1 MTERHSIRS
10 ELHPDPKEP
19 RRIRDPEL
27 MRELVSA
34 GQSGHFPCIV
44 CRENFTE
51 PHHVYLR
58 SRGGDDVEAN
68 IVYLCSR
75 CHRAYHGTP
84 YTAKHY
90 SGFPISGASLRIDDG
105 WVRFKLA
112 RWLES
117 DRGQYCRAYLV
128 GKLGRGVAEAY
139 AKREFGVEL

>member
-1 MTERHSIRS
+1 MIT
-10 ELHPDPKEP
+10 DPKIP

-34 GQSGHFPCIV
+34 GRSGHCPCIV
-44 CRENFTE
+44 CSERYTE

-58 SRGGDDVEAN
+58 SRGGDDVEGN

-84 YTAKHY
+84 YWGHFESSTTDVLY
-90 SGFPISGASLRIDDG
+90 DVYIDAG
-105 WVRFKLA
+105 MVRFKLA

-139 AKREFGVEL
+139 AKREFGAGL

>member
-1 MTERHSIRS
+1 MTADVK
-10 ELHPDPKEP
+10 PP

-34 GQSGHFPCIV
+34 GQSGHFPCVV
-44 CRENFTE
+44 CSERYTE

-58 SRGGDDVEAN
+58 SRGGDDVEGN

-84 YTAKHY
+84 YINAFGMLTDAG
-90 SGFPISGASLRIDDG
+90 SI
-105 WVRFKLA
+105 RFKLA